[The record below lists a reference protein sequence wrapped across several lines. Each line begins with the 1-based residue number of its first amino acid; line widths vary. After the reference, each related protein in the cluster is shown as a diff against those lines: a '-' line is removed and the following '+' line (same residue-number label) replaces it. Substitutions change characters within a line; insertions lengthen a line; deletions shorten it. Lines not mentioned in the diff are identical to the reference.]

1 MSHETTLLVD
11 SAKPDE
17 VREAA
22 ALGFVTSVTTNPTLV
37 AAAGRPAAE
46 LVRELAAIVSGTVFY
61 QLTADTVEGRIAEAE
76 AVLRV
81 RGFARVGLKIAATPD
96 NLPLVARYRSVP
108 VAVTAIFGASQALVA
123 AAAGARYV
131 IPYVNRTTRLVGDG
145 LAWVR
150 QLRAVCDATGGKTE
164 VLAASVKS
172 PEEAVATLLA
182 GAHHLTLPLAVLRA
196 LGGHP
201 LSDATVAEFARAG
214 KG

>member
-17 VREAA
+17 VREAV
-22 ALGFVTSVTTNPTLV
+22 ALGFVTSVTTNPALV

-46 LVRELAAIVSGTVFY
+46 LVRELTSIVSGTVFY
-61 QLTADTVEGRIAEAE
+61 QLTADTAEGRIAEAD
-76 AVLRV
+76 AMLHVAP
-81 RGFARVGLKIAATPD
+81 GRVGLKIAATPD

-150 QLRAVCDATGGKTE
+150 QLRAVCDAAGGKTE

>member
-22 ALGFVTSVTTNPTLV
+22 ALGFVTSVTTNPALV
-37 AAAGRPAAE
+37 AAAGRPAIE
-46 LVRELAAIVSGTVFY
+46 LVRELTSIVSGTVFY
-61 QLTADTVEGRIAEAE
+61 QLTADTAEGRTAEAD
-76 AVLRV
+76 AMLRV
-81 RGFARVGLKIAATPD
+81 APGRVGLKIAATPD
-96 NLPLVARYRSVP
+96 NLPLVARYRSAP

>member
-22 ALGFVTSVTTNPTLV
+22 ALGFVTSVTTNPALV

-46 LVRELAAIVSGTVFY
+46 LVRELTAIVSGTVFY
-61 QLTADTVEGRIAEAE
+61 QLTADTAEGRIAEAD
-76 AVLRV
+76 AMLRV
-81 RGFARVGLKIAATPD
+81 APGRVGLKIAATPD
-96 NLPLVARYRSVP
+96 NLPLVARYRDVP

-150 QLRAVCDATGGKTE
+150 QLRAVCDAAGGKTE

>member
-61 QLTADTVEGRIAEAE
+61 QLTADTVEGRIAEAD
-76 AVLRV
+76 AMLRV
-81 RGFARVGLKIAATPD
+81 APGRVGLKIAATPD

>member
-22 ALGFVTSVTTNPTLV
+22 ALGFVTSVTTNPALV

-46 LVRELAAIVSGTVFY
+46 LVRELTSIVSGTVFY
-61 QLTADTVEGRIAEAE
+61 QLTADTAEGRAAEAD
-76 AVLRV
+76 AMLRV
-81 RGFARVGLKIAATPD
+81 APGRVGLKIAATPD

-150 QLRAVCDATGGKTE
+150 QLRAVCDAAGGRTE

-182 GAHHLTLPLAVLRA
+182 GAHHLTLPVAVLRA

-201 LSDATVAEFARAG
+201 LSDAAVAEFARAG